1 MKISTVG
8 RFLWYQRLV
17 GFCGICLAVGSN
29 LDTVSCILKKSLLV
43 EEHFELKS
51 RFFLSET
58 QKAIAL
64 KTPPVDKTIVENAV
78 AARGG

>member
-1 MKISTVG
+1 MVFGK
-8 RFLWYQRLV
+8 RLV
-17 GFCGICLAVGSN
+17 QITGYSFICIL
-29 LDTVSCILKKSLLV
+29 ILKKSL

-64 KTPPVDKTIVENAV
+64 KTPPVDKSIVENAV